1 MGREDY
7 LVTAGIGFDL
17 DRSSAK
23 KSIGIFEGIM
33 GSLNAVSTKAAKDDY
48 AAADAAY
55 GKSLKDIEKKEKKA
69 RKDLDEGVKKSAAS
83 AQAALDASKMKPP
96 SRASKGALAK
106 EGSTKKNL
114 KKYREAYNENNR
126 MMKKSYGKFAKEAKA
141 MGIKVA
147 EGTKLKLEEFA
158 KSDVEDRK
166 RLINLNKRMVKDE
179 KNRLKTL
186 TKNSKG
192 YKNYC
197 LLS

>member
-33 GSLNAVSTKAAKDDY
+33 GAMNASSTKAAKEDY

-69 RKDLDEGVKKSAAS
+69 RKSLDEGVKKSAAS

-96 SRASKGALAK
+96 SRASKGALADA
-106 EGSTKKNL
+106 GATKKKLGN
-114 KKYREAYNENNR
+114 YRKAYNENNR
-126 MMKKSYGKFAKEAKA
+126 MMKKY
-141 MGIKVA
+141 
-147 EGTKLKLEEFA
+147 KLV
-158 KSDVEDRK
+158 S
-166 RLINLNKRMVKDE
+166 
-179 KNRLKTL
+179 
-186 TKNSKG
+186 
-192 YKNYC
+192 C
-197 LLS
+197 